1 MASSSYTGRSRT
13 SRTLQTAMNAAST
26 LSTGAVASRRRQG
39 ERTWRTSTMPIPST
53 TSPTNSGVPGM
64 WM

>member
-1 MASSSYTGRSRT
+1 MASSWYTGRSRT
-13 SRTLQTAMNAAST
+13 SRTQQTAMKRAST
-26 LSTGAVASRRRQG
+26 LSTGAVATSRRQG
-39 ERTWRTSTMPIPST
+39 DRTWRTSTMPIPST